1 MRCEKIEKWLSDR
14 IDGELSKKKEGL
26 LEDHL
31 ERCASCRSY
40 AALIEKLQDETVSLE
55 KPEASPSFWEGFAS
69 RLKANLTSS
78 KQEEKEERPLAL
90 RWNWIWSVAALLAV
104 VVVGSYL
111 LFFQSQM
118 PQEMYVFSLENSLA
132 RIYQEIGDD
141 PELEE
146 LFNSVIIASIGESL
160 EDSEWRER
168 PDFLENLL
176 LWEDL
181 TEEEMK
187 FLESEIKKDVKT

>member
-1 MRCEKIEKWLSDR
+1 MRCKKIEKWISDR
-14 IDGELSKKKEGL
+14 IDGELSKEKEGL

-40 AALIEKLQDETVSLE
+40 AASIEKLQDEAVSLE

-69 RLKANLTSS
+69 RLKSNLASS
-78 KQEEKEERPLAL
+78 KQGEKEERPLAL
-90 RWNWIWSVAALLAV
+90 RWNWVWSGVALLAV
-104 VVVGSYL
+104 VVVGLYL
-111 LFFQSQM
+111 LFFRSQM
-118 PQEMYVFSLENSLA
+118 PQEMYVFSIENSLA

-146 LFNSVIIASIGESL
+146 LFNSVVLASIGESL

-187 FLESEIKKDVKT
+187 FIESEIKKDVKT